1 MQNRYVGDVGD
12 FGKFGLLRFLSGMTD
27 SSPEPKLRIGL
38 VWCLH
43 HDEKHTSA
51 NRVKIS
57 ADGRHISYLR
67 RTATNDRSE
76 YRNCD
81 VNLWEGLRDLVY
93 RDGRCVHC
101 AENARFLPGDTAYYS
116 DQLHLFKA
124 MPRDLMKQ
132 VRAAWVKGAFKAMSG
147 LDIVCFDPD
156 NGIGADKK
164 MYSKDG
170 AKYVYLKELKLF
182 WERDQSLV
190 VYHHMAQGRTARAQ
204 TLEVADTLRAEF
216 EVEAIPLLFSRG
228 TSRVF
233 FVVPQPDEKEAVIE
247 ARIERLL
254 DTGCN
259 RHFERI
265 PAVKLGSPR
274 QSAGGLS

>member
-1 MQNRYVGDVGD
+1 LQNRYVGDVGD

-43 HDEKHTSA
+43 HDEKHTTA
-51 NRVKIS
+51 NKLKIS

-67 RTATNDRSE
+67 RTSNNDRSE

-81 VNLWEGLRDLVY
+81 VDLWEGLRDLVY

-101 AENARFLPGDTAYYS
+101 AESANFLPGDTIYYS

-132 VRAAWVKGAFKAMSG
+132 VRESWVKGALKAMSG
-147 LDIVCFDPD
+147 VDISMFDPD
-156 NGIGADKK
+156 NGIAPEEKK
-164 MYSKDG
+164 YTKDG
-170 AKYVYLKELKLF
+170 AKYVYLSDLKLF
-182 WERDQSLV
+182 WSERQSLV
-190 VYHHMAQGRTARAQ
+190 VYHHMAQGKTARAQ
-204 TLEVADTLRAEF
+204 TLEVADKLRAEF
-216 EVEAIPLLFSRG
+216 ETEPVALLFSRG

-233 FVVPQPDEKEAVIE
+233 FVIPQPDEKGAVIE
-247 ARIERLL
+247 DRIERMLA
-254 DTGCN
+254 TGWN
-259 RHFERI
+259 RHFEK
-265 PAVKLGSPR
+265 VE
-274 QSAGGLS
+274 